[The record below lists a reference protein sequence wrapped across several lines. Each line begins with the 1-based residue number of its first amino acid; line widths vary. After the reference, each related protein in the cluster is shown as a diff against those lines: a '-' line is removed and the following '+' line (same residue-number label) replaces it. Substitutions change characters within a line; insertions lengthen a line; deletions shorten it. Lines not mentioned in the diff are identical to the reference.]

1 MRVGWFP
8 IGIVAAVLLLIVLWV
23 FSYSGRFPAIARY
36 STEWERALD
45 NNQGRR
51 LYEGEI
57 QHRSVSGDP
66 GDDWRIFIWW
76 ALLPVYAFV
85 VWGNSRR
92 NARITRAEQQ
102 GRVQRE
108 ECLGCGYSL
117 YGNVSGICPECGRVA
132 RIIPLSR
139 KASLKQGRTSS
150 SGTGTAPPNH
160 QNG

>member
-1 MRVGWFP
+1 MRVGWFH
-8 IGIVAAVLLLIVLWV
+8 IGIVAAVLLSIVLWF
-23 FSYSGRFPAIARY
+23 FSYSGRFPAGARY
-36 STEWERALD
+36 STEWEKALD
-45 NNQGRR
+45 NNQGLR

-57 QHRSVSGDP
+57 QHRSVSGDL
-66 GDDWRIFIWW
+66 GDYWGVVIW
-76 ALLPVYAFV
+76 ALVTLCALV

-92 NARITRAEQQ
+92 NARITRAQQQ

-108 ECLGCGYSL
+108 ECRGCGYSL
-117 YGNVSGICPECGRVA
+117 HGNVSGICPECGMVA